1 MINEEEFFFFFF
13 FLEKIGNKEEN
24 GSGSTNLSPRNE
36 KHFVAVK
43 FKMWM
48 KNGGKLEITRETV
61 LVSWYWI
68 VY

>member
-1 MINEEEFFFFFF
+1 M
-13 FLEKIGNKEEN
+13 EKIGNKEEN
-24 GSGSTNLSPRNE
+24 GNGSTNLSPRNE